1 MLMLCFGKIK
11 LIKHSPQ
18 KLIAVSRPRLKNI
31 DRNSAQE
38 LSVTV
43 GNITVTIT
51 DYKLLSD
58 DSSISDS
65 LSHSTS
71 NESLDSSLTS
81 SEQSADVIQ
90 RNDSMSIDS

>member
-1 MLMLCFGKIK
+1 MCFGKIK
-11 LIKHSPQ
+11 KIRHPPQ
-18 KLIAVSRPRLKNI
+18 KVNYSVSRPRLKNI

-38 LSVTV
+38 ISVTV